1 MIRDLNSQQYQSLS
15 EFRYRIRRFLRFSEG
30 QARMRGTHPQQ
41 HQLLLVIKTVQ
52 SQKPTIGY
60 LAERMQLAHHST
72 VELVDRIVR
81 KGLAVRHRDAEDGRV
96 VLVQLTAKGEKIL
109 SEISVANR
117 EKLQTEGRAAM
128 RALKSL
134 LATHPEVD
142 VQEESQASGRQV
154 TVAD

>member
-1 MIRDLNSQQYQSLS
+1 MTRDLNPQQYASLA
-15 EFRYRIRRFLRFSEG
+15 EFRYRVRRFLRFSEG
-30 QARMRGTHPQQ
+30 QTRMRGIHPQQ

-52 SQKPTIGY
+52 AQKPTIGY

-81 KGLAVRHRDAEDGRV
+81 KGLAVRHRDSEDGRM

-117 EKLQTEGRAAM
+117 EKLQVEGRAAM

-134 LATHPEVD
+134 LATHPEIE
-142 VQEESQASGRQV
+142 QENDAGSPTPTQA
-154 TVAD
+154 D